1 MLLLHMLHT
10 EENFQLHPR
19 SVNGGMG
26 LKVKWGQCDEHLIRR
41 GGGHT
46 SDLSNEHTNDVSE
59 GRLTA
64 L

>member
-41 GGGHT
+41 VGGGILQT
-46 SDLSNEHTNDVSE
+46 YRMNTQMMSVRED
-59 GRLTA
+59 
-64 L
+64 

>member
-41 GGGHT
+41 GGGILQT
-46 SDLSNEHTNDVSE
+46 YRMNTQMMSVRED
-59 GRLTA
+59 
-64 L
+64 